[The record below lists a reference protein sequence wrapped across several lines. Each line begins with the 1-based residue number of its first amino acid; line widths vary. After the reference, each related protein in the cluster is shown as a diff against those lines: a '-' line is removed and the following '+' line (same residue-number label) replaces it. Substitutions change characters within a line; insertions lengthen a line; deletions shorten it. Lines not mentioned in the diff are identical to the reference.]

1 MNGIVIIG
9 AGEAGTR
16 AAFALREAGF
26 SGPVTLAGT
35 EPHLPY
41 ERPPLSKPLDG
52 VVQMK
57 PICSAEAL
65 EAAGID
71 YLPGM
76 PVTQIDAARR
86 HLLLGDGRTLAYDR
100 LLLATGA
107 RPRRL
112 ACPGA
117 GRALDFRTFADAAAI
132 FSRIDKGQSCG
143 EETVSP
149 SPSRPR
155 GEGAG
160 RRMRGMPEAG
170 KANGF
175 MRGTPSSDPS
185 GHLLPEGRREE
196 WKRSVPEVVALRA
209 EAAASVAIVGGG
221 LIGMELAA
229 VLRGKGIAVSVV
241 EAAAR
246 PLGRAVPAR
255 FAARLHA
262 RHAEEGVRF
271 HLGQGIAEITPDA
284 VVLADG
290 TRVPADIV
298 VSAIGVVPDTG
309 LADAA
314 GLATGNGILT
324 DAFLR
329 TSDPHVFAAGDCAAV
344 SVAGGGHVRFESW
357 RNARSQAETAARNMA
372 GASEAFAAIPWFW
385 SDQYDLGLQVAGLPQ
400 PGHDCIL
407 RPAGEGELEFY
418 LDGGRL
424 VAAAGLGPGNSLAK
438 DIKLAEMLIAA
449 GISPDPAA
457 LADPAV
463 NLKALLKSARAA

>member
-52 VVQMK
+52 AVQMK

-76 PVTQIDAARR
+76 PVVQIDTARR

-117 GRALDFRTFADAAAI
+117 EGALDFRTFADAAAI
-132 FSRIDKGQSCG
+132 FS
-143 EETVSP
+143 
-149 SPSRPR
+149 
-155 GEGAG
+155 
-160 RRMRGMPEAG
+160 
-170 KANGF
+170 
-175 MRGTPSSDPS
+175 
-185 GHLLPEGRREE
+185 
-196 WKRSVPEVVALRA
+196 RA

-284 VVLADG
+284 VLLADS

-309 LADAA
+309 LAEAA

-438 DIKLAEMLIAA
+438 DIKLAEMLIAT

>member
-52 VVQMK
+52 AVQMK

-76 PVTQIDAARR
+76 PVVQIDTARR

-117 GRALDFRTFADAAAI
+117 GHALDFRTFADAAAI
-132 FSRIDKGQSCG
+132 FSC
-143 EETVSP
+143 
-149 SPSRPR
+149 
-155 GEGAG
+155 
-160 RRMRGMPEAG
+160 
-170 KANGF
+170 
-175 MRGTPSSDPS
+175 
-185 GHLLPEGRREE
+185 
-196 WKRSVPEVVALRA
+196 A

-255 FAARLHA
+255 FAARLHV

-284 VVLADG
+284 VILADG
-290 TRVPADIV
+290 TGVPADIV

-309 LADAA
+309 LAEAA

-372 GASEAFAAIPWFW
+372 GASESFAAIPWFW

-407 RPAGEGELEFY
+407 RLAGEGELEFY

-457 LADPAV
+457 LSDPAV

>member
-52 VVQMK
+52 AVQMK

-76 PVTQIDAARR
+76 PVVQIDTARR

-117 GRALDFRTFADAAAI
+117 GHALDFRTFADAAAI
-132 FSRIDKGQSCG
+132 FS
-143 EETVSP
+143 
-149 SPSRPR
+149 
-155 GEGAG
+155 
-160 RRMRGMPEAG
+160 
-170 KANGF
+170 
-175 MRGTPSSDPS
+175 
-185 GHLLPEGRREE
+185 
-196 WKRSVPEVVALRA
+196 RA

-284 VVLADG
+284 VLLTDG

-309 LADAA
+309 LAEAA